1 MQSTSC
7 VYERSVWRE
16 LRGAQSQ
23 AVGYHEHAGKGHRQ
37 AGPHRIQE
45 TECRDRYRCRVVHER
60 PEHIGADG
68 SKCGS

>member
-16 LRGAQSQ
+16 FRGSKSQ

-45 TECRDRYRCRVVHER
+45 TECRDR
-60 PEHIGADG
+60 
-68 SKCGS
+68 